1 LEIKGEIDGVSGEA
15 WAGDAFKLFP
25 KILIPPAPLEIK
37 GEIDGVSGEAGGQ
50 GYAVS
55 SLLRN

>member
-1 LEIKGEIDGVSGEA
+1 MSRTPSPGA
-15 WAGDAFKLFP
+15 QAGDAFKLIQ
-25 KILIPPAPLEIK
+25 KILIPPTPLEIK

-55 SLLRN
+55 SLL